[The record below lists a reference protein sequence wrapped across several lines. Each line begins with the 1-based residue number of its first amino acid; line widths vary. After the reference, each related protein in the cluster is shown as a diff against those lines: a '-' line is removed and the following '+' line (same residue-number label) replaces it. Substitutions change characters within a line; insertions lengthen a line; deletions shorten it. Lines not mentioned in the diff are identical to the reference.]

1 MTNWEVSNGPLGKPP
16 SENAQPGKP
25 ASDEKEREKPP
36 SDRNLKIRLRA
47 RLQVIGGALA
57 SIAAVGAIAG
67 GLVGYWTVW
76 KTLRTDVFPESQ
88 KTQKQATIRPDV
100 APRLSCRTPG
110 TPSRPDRALAFWF
123 PCDATVGLPTSR
135 TQADCATLHIA
146 AVADLTLRGA
156 GYSTPGSDVIGVR
169 HGA

>member
-1 MTNWEVSNGPLGKPP
+1 MTNWEVSNGPLGEPP

-36 SDRNLKIRLRA
+36 SDRNLRIRLRA

-76 KTLRTDVFPESQ
+76 KTLRT
-88 KTQKQATIRPDV
+88 AA
-100 APRLSCRTPG
+100 APVP
-110 TPSRPDRALAFWF
+110 A
-123 PCDATVGLPTSR
+123 
-135 TQADCATLHIA
+135 IN
-146 AVADLTLRGA
+146 LRKN
-156 GYSTPGSDVIGVR
+156 
-169 HGA
+169 